1 MFVSKREGAMSSEEP
16 KKFKGKD
23 EIKEF
28 LESVA
33 AQMGIERDMLA
44 EKLGI
49 STSAF
54 YGYITRREIP
64 QKSYKKLLEMQNG
77 KFQETVDMVNSK
89 STTALLN
96 SISLDELVA
105 EIERRGWLVDLKR
118 NPTNSR

>member
-1 MFVSKREGAMSSEEP
+1 MSGEEP
-16 KKFKGKD
+16 KKFKGKE

-33 AQMGIERDMLA
+33 TQMGLERDMLA

-77 KFQETVDMVNSK
+77 KFQVHSEISNPK
-89 STTALLN
+89 SSVVTLN
-96 SISLDELVA
+96 SIPLDDLIA
-105 EIERRGWLVDLKR
+105 EIERRGWLVELKR
-118 NPTNSR
+118 SSINNR

>member
-1 MFVSKREGAMSSEEP
+1 MSNEEP
-16 KKFKGKD
+16 KKFSGKD

-33 AQMGIERDMLA
+33 AQLGIERDMLA

-64 QKSYKKLLEMQNG
+64 QRSYKKLLEMQNG
-77 KFQETVDMVNSK
+77 KFQDSIDSAITK
-89 STTALLN
+89 SATL
-96 SISLDELVA
+96 SLITLPLDDLIA
-105 EIERRGWLVDLKR
+105 EIERRGWLVELKR
-118 NPTNSR
+118 SPSHRK